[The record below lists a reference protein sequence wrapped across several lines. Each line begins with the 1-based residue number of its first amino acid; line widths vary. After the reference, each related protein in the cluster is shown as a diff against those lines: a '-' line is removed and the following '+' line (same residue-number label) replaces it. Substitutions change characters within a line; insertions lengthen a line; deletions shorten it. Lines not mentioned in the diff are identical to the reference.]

1 MFDDLRNE
9 SQSSQFSDDEIENL
23 FEPKAKKRQK
33 SLKIGSRG
41 KIFGMTAVQRFILS
55 FLLLS
60 VSCLGGVILL
70 LFTGRI
76 VIIF

>member
-23 FEPKAKKRQK
+23 FEPKAKKGQR

-41 KIFGMTAVQRFILS
+41 KIFGMTATQRFILS

-60 VSCLGGVILL
+60 VSCLGGIMLL
-70 LFTGRI
+70 LFTERV
-76 VIIF
+76 VIF